1 MARAAESDPDR
12 IGLTLAESC
21 EGDQRQFD
29 PIEQGLGTQFGGLS
43 SLADCFHDRRCCES
57 QVRQTLDVAARDL
70 LTAGTPA
77 DHKGDSRVT
86 SRADVS
92 TPLHVASHLHIEATR
107 RGFLQRER
115 GGREY
120 CVRSVPRRVGA
131 RGARPTDLPHFYL
144 ARRISSPA
152 RRLTSRSTSLLT
164 ARRSD
169 RNRAVAGDVAKR
181 IPPAVCRKRRYVRG
195 APISLQFGRDFI
207 SCDFRDRLS
216 VLV

>member
-115 GGREY
+115 GEGGSIASAA
-120 CVRSVPRRVGA
+120 CHVAWA
-131 RGARPTDLPHFYL
+131 RAAHDRPTY
-144 ARRISSPA
+144 RI
-152 RRLTSRSTSLLT
+152 
-164 ARRSD
+164 
-169 RNRAVAGDVAKR
+169 
-181 IPPAVCRKRRYVRG
+181 
-195 APISLQFGRDFI
+195 FI
-207 SCDFRDRLS
+207 SQGEFRRRPVRLLREAHLS
-216 VLV
+216 